1 MDIIPRKVQRLGTS
15 SYVITLPHSWIES
28 NNIKPGDTVYIIESA
43 DNLTVTPLKNREAEK
58 GKPIYELDIS
68 KIPIPEITSLAVYC
82 LYVNNLTDAIINLGR
97 PDRKGIESI
106 KTSAQSLLGLEVFE
120 MSESR
125 VMIKSVIDDSK
136 IEIKHVIKGL
146 GITVAEVAKI
156 LEEALKGADIEK
168 SIELGQKDLLKYQHL
183 IERYVINTMIHG
195 KGDVRLH
202 ALVLGTGLL
211 GIVGYLI
218 LDTASKA
225 YHLKIRLQQ
234 LDETTKM
241 IENILPQVASIVAQ
255 PSIKRIEELIVE
267 TATLTRELENRSIVS
282 NNSEKTMVLTR
293 LVDAMKLISIIL
305 YVVVCSIMVSDEYL
319 KKSGEELGI

>member
-43 DNLTVTPLKNREAEK
+43 GNLTITPLKNREAEK

-82 LYVNNLTDAIINLGR
+82 LYVNNLTDAIINLGK

-120 MSESR
+120 MSESKI
-125 VMIKSVIDDSK
+125 MIKSVIDDSK
-136 IEIKHVIKGL
+136 IEIKHIIKGL

-156 LEEALKGADIEK
+156 LEEALKGAEVEK

-225 YHLKIRLQQ
+225 YHLKIRLQ

-267 TATLTRELENRSIVS
+267 TAMLTRELENRSIAS

>member
-43 DNLTVTPLKNREAEK
+43 GNLTITPLKNKEAEK

-82 LYVNNLTDAIINLGR
+82 LYVNNLTDAIINLGK

-120 MSESR
+120 MSESKI
-125 VMIKSVIDDSK
+125 MIKSVIDDSK
-136 IEIKHVIKGL
+136 IEIKHIIKGL

-156 LEEALKGADIEK
+156 LEEALKGAEVEK

-225 YHLKIRLQQ
+225 YHLKIRLQ

-267 TATLTRELENRSIVS
+267 TATLTRELENRSIAS

>member
-1 MDIIPRKVQRLGTS
+1 
-15 SYVITLPHSWIES
+15 
-28 NNIKPGDTVYIIESA
+28 
-43 DNLTVTPLKNREAEK
+43 
-58 GKPIYELDIS
+58 
-68 KIPIPEITSLAVYC
+68 
-82 LYVNNLTDAIINLGR
+82 
-97 PDRKGIESI
+97 
-106 KTSAQSLLGLEVFE
+106 
-120 MSESR
+120 
-125 VMIKSVIDDSK
+125 
-136 IEIKHVIKGL
+136 
-146 GITVAEVAKI
+146 
-156 LEEALKGADIEK
+156 EALKGAEVEK

-225 YHLKIRLQQ
+225 YHLKIRLQ

-267 TATLTRELENRSIVS
+267 TAMLTRELENRSIAS